1 MRKMKKI
8 LAWLTVLTVNVSM
21 MPMPTVAAA
30 TATDASTALN
40 EETITS
46 DATKEATQAQET
58 AEKAVESATK
68 AAATTAAKKVTTE
81 TKKAGSKSKS
91 AASTQ
96 SLQDTIEEG
105 IVKDRDQTKIDVS
118 DYDASKAEV
127 KKATNKV
134 LKDNSLSKLTDVTYD
149 TNSEGKVETVN
160 VETDVTYLMAVDE
173 LEAINDAASDEDKAS
188 EATMEEVE
196 KSYAE
201 LQSTMNLSQSTLVL
215 QYHTSHQKMQ
225 KKDQSVPY
233 FLLLIF
239 QEQQSELKVE

>member
-58 AEKAVESATK
+58 AKKAVESATK

-127 KKATNKV
+127 
-134 LKDNSLSKLTDVTYD
+134 S
-149 TNSEGKVETVN
+149 
-160 VETDVTYLMAVDE
+160 
-173 LEAINDAASDEDKAS
+173 
-188 EATMEEVE
+188 
-196 KSYAE
+196 
-201 LQSTMNLSQSTLVL
+201 
-215 QYHTSHQKMQ
+215 
-225 KKDQSVPY
+225 SVFGWKIEIVVSGIGIPT
-233 FLLLIF
+233 FPFPIG
-239 QEQQSELKVE
+239 

>member
-134 LKDNSLSKLTDVTYD
+134 LKDNSLSKLTDT
-149 TNSEGKVETVN
+149 SESVASSLDDSASSQGQRPQLQQMDKESIVCWMQV
-160 VETDVTYLMAVDE
+160 
-173 LEAINDAASDEDKAS
+173 AII
-188 EATMEEVE
+188 
-196 KSYAE
+196 
-201 LQSTMNLSQSTLVL
+201 
-215 QYHTSHQKMQ
+215 
-225 KKDQSVPY
+225 P
-233 FLLLIF
+233 
-239 QEQQSELKVE
+239 

>member
-1 MRKMKKI
+1 MKKI

-58 AEKAVESATK
+58 AKKAVESATK

-96 SLQDTIEEG
+96 SLQDTNLYIGNLRNPSCNQEELICQHCAVGLKGLLHGHHKRG
-105 IVKDRDQTKIDVS
+105 IC
-118 DYDASKAEV
+118 
-127 KKATNKV
+127 
-134 LKDNSLSKLTDVTYD
+134 
-149 TNSEGKVETVN
+149 
-160 VETDVTYLMAVDE
+160 
-173 LEAINDAASDEDKAS
+173 
-188 EATMEEVE
+188 
-196 KSYAE
+196 
-201 LQSTMNLSQSTLVL
+201 
-215 QYHTSHQKMQ
+215 
-225 KKDQSVPY
+225 
-233 FLLLIF
+233 
-239 QEQQSELKVE
+239 

>member
-81 TKKAGSKSKS
+81 TKKAGANQNLQLQHRVYRIRLKKESSK
-91 AASTQ
+91 
-96 SLQDTIEEG
+96 
-105 IVKDRDQTKIDVS
+105 IVIKQRLMYLIMMH
-118 DYDASKAEV
+118 
-127 KKATNKV
+127 
-134 LKDNSLSKLTDVTYD
+134 LK
-149 TNSEGKVETVN
+149 
-160 VETDVTYLMAVDE
+160 
-173 LEAINDAASDEDKAS
+173 
-188 EATMEEVE
+188 
-196 KSYAE
+196 
-201 LQSTMNLSQSTLVL
+201 
-215 QYHTSHQKMQ
+215 QK
-225 KKDQSVPY
+225 
-233 FLLLIF
+233 
-239 QEQQSELKVE
+239 

>member
-58 AEKAVESATK
+58 AKKAVESATK

-105 IVKDRDQTKIDVS
+105 IVKDCDQTKIDVS

-160 VETDVTYLMAVDE
+160 VETDVTYLF
-173 LEAINDAASDEDKAS
+173 NGS
-188 EATMEEVE
+188 
-196 KSYAE
+196 
-201 LQSTMNLSQSTLVL
+201 
-215 QYHTSHQKMQ
+215 
-225 KKDQSVPY
+225 
-233 FLLLIF
+233 
-239 QEQQSELKVE
+239 

>member
-58 AEKAVESATK
+58 AKKAVESATK

-201 LQSTMNLSQSTLVL
+201 
-215 QYHTSHQKMQ
+215 
-225 KKDQSVPY
+225 
-233 FLLLIF
+233 FGR
-239 QEQQSELKVE
+239 

>member
-30 TATDASTALN
+30 TDASTALN
-40 EETITS
+40 EETTTS

-81 TKKAGSKSKS
+81 TKKAESKSKS

-188 EATMEEVE
+188 EATMEEVLHPWTINTWF
-196 KSYAE
+196 SSQFLFY
-201 LQSTMNLSQSTLVL
+201 THHNNLFFSFCINSFV
-215 QYHTSHQKMQ
+215 
-225 KKDQSVPY
+225 
-233 FLLLIF
+233 
-239 QEQQSELKVE
+239 

>member
-30 TATDASTALN
+30 TATDASTASN
-40 EETITS
+40 EETTTS
-46 DATKEATQAQET
+46 DATKEATQAQEV
-58 AEKAVESATK
+58 AKKAVESATK

-81 TKKAGSKSKS
+81 AKKAGSKSKS

-173 LEAINDAASDEDKAS
+173 LDRSN
-188 EATMEEVE
+188 
-196 KSYAE
+196 
-201 LQSTMNLSQSTLVL
+201 QRCC
-215 QYHTSHQKMQ
+215 
-225 KKDQSVPY
+225 
-233 FLLLIF
+233 
-239 QEQQSELKVE
+239 

>member
-58 AEKAVESATK
+58 AKKAVESATK

-91 AASTQ
+91 A
-96 SLQDTIEEG
+96 LQHRVYRIRLKKESSK
-105 IVKDRDQTKIDVS
+105 IVIKQRLMYLIMMH
-118 DYDASKAEV
+118 
-127 KKATNKV
+127 
-134 LKDNSLSKLTDVTYD
+134 LK
-149 TNSEGKVETVN
+149 
-160 VETDVTYLMAVDE
+160 
-173 LEAINDAASDEDKAS
+173 
-188 EATMEEVE
+188 
-196 KSYAE
+196 
-201 LQSTMNLSQSTLVL
+201 
-215 QYHTSHQKMQ
+215 QK
-225 KKDQSVPY
+225 
-233 FLLLIF
+233 
-239 QEQQSELKVE
+239 